1 VTEQLGDDD
10 VNLGGAEPVGTRY
23 ATSSQARHHRPHLLP
38 HETGDIMKIAA
49 ESPGRGIPAVPVPWT
64 LTTWQHTAERAEAVL
79 SEVEQAA
86 EGGSASTALLGA
98 VASLAQACAH
108 LASTELAVV
117 AIGELGYQTGW
128 RDGQQAQARPRKRG
142 KRKTCLRLVH

>member
-1 VTEQLGDDD
+1 MGEVILC
-10 VNLGGAEPVGTRY
+10 
-23 ATSSQARHHRPHLLP
+23 LLP

-49 ESPGRGIPAVPVPWT
+49 ESPGRGIPAVPVPWS
-64 LTTWQHTAERAEAVL
+64 LTTWQHTAERSEAVL

-86 EGGSASTALLGA
+86 EGGSASIALLGA

-117 AIGELGYQTGW
+117 AIGDLGYQTGW

-142 KRKTCLRLVH
+142 KRKTYLRLVH

>member
-1 VTEQLGDDD
+1 
-10 VNLGGAEPVGTRY
+10 
-23 ATSSQARHHRPHLLP
+23 
-38 HETGDIMKIAA
+38 MKIPA
-49 ESPGRGIPAVPVPWT
+49 ESPGRGILAVPVPWN

-79 SEVEQAA
+79 SELEQAA
-86 EGGSASTALLGA
+86 EGGSVGNALFSA
-98 VASLAQACAH
+98 VASLAQASAF

-142 KRKTCLRLVH
+142 KRKTYLRLVR